1 MRLLCV
7 CVFFCSKSNQRGVH
21 AERNGGSLERA
32 DISDM
37 HVYVVLA
44 YIFIYVHVY
53 LVYN

>member
-1 MRLLCV
+1 MCLE
-7 CVFFCSKSNQRGVH
+7 SMKTIIKGD

-44 YIFIYVHVY
+44 YNFI
-53 LVYN
+53 